1 MNMFLSQTILEVQE
15 MISIN
20 KIDAFSLVIEA
31 IEKNDVTTA
40 NEMMKIISKS
50 IQQEK
55 KNNNFS
61 QQIDI
66 VDKKDVKYYKELS
79 KNQLNKV

>member
-1 MNMFLSQTILEVQE
+1 